1 MRTLL
6 IGTASLLA
14 TIAASSVSA
23 DDPDRIRARLTGSQE
38 VPFVSTPASGRLVAT
53 VAADGNIDYE
63 LSYSGLQAD
72 ATQAHIHVGQRG
84 INGGI
89 VLWLCSSATNPAPAG
104 VVVMTCPTRAGSV
117 TGILKPAD
125 VRNLTAQGFAT
136 NDLAEVVAA
145 IRAGVAYANVHT
157 TASPGGEIRGQL
169 RMRGMR
175 KEDERDGGD
184 DHKH

>member
-6 IGTASLLA
+6 IATASLLA
-14 TIAASSVSA
+14 IAASSASA

-72 ATQAHIHVGQRG
+72 ATQAHIHIGQRG

-104 VVVMTCPTRAGSV
+104 VVVLTCPTRAGTV

-125 VRNLTAQGFAT
+125 VRNVTTQGFAT
-136 NDLAEVVAA
+136 NDLAEVVGA

-157 TASPGGEIRGQL
+157 SASPGGEIRGQL
-169 RMRGMR
+169 RVRGMR
-175 KEDERDGGD
+175 KEDERDGHDG